1 MVRSR
6 LRTSTGFTLI
16 ELMIV
21 VAIIGILAAIAIP
34 NFMTYQAKARQ
45 AEAKANLGSIATT
58 AIAHFAANNTFVVTA
73 LSQFGYATTG
83 RTRYTSWYPVS
94 GAATAIPGS
103 SSSAPCDTAPAAA
116 AASTPAAS
124 VSGFTAAAKGQID
137 SDETCDEWGI
147 NDSRLLTNT
156 SDDLTN

>member
-1 MVRSR
+1 MQRSK
-6 LRTSTGFTLI
+6 GFTLI
-16 ELMIV
+16 ELMLT
-21 VAIIGILAAIAIP
+21 VAIVGILTALAAP
-34 NFMTYQAKARQ
+34 QYQQFQRKAKIS
-45 AEAKANLGSIATT
+45 EAKANLGSIATT